1 MFMSLFFSLNI
12 WGQKVTKMKQNCI
25 QVLSNAPGL
34 SLALLRL
41 VELLRSVLSLLELL
55 LERLVEL
62 LLEVVHV
69 DHLRMGL
76 SLPHLTD
83 AATIR
88 GPRSGAGC
96 ARPAGNFLRRLPR
109 AVEPRR
115 R

>member
-1 MFMSLFFSLNI
+1 MFMSMFFSLNLWEEEI
-12 WGQKVTKMKQNCI
+12 TKMKHNYI

-41 VELLRSVLSLLELL
+41 VELLPSVLRLLELL

-69 DHLRMGL
+69 DHLLMGL
-76 SLPHLTD
+76 SLPHLPD

-96 ARPAGNFLRRLPR
+96 ARPAGNLLWRLPR